1 LISRARTVRFGL
13 TAIAV
18 LFMGSAVADNDHLD
32 ANHLKLGHFK
42 FRTLQDGKDVGEDE
56 ITVQKNPAT
65 GNFEFSDEIEGK
77 FAQQWSATTTPQFKP
92 IAAKLAFGS
101 GDARRTAFEFVYKDG
116 RAIGT
121 TTPRTQGA
129 PSQPTAFDV
138 AVPADT
144 VDQRIDWASVM
155 TLDLNAGG
163 HFEYHVFDP
172 GTGVSRISINISGP
186 ETIKVPAGSYEA
198 MRISYRI
205 EKANG
210 TEVYQV
216 LTNRHGP
223 RMLLREEFQNGAV
236 TDLIGIRE

>member
-1 LISRARTVRFGL
+1 MISRVRTARFGITVFAVL
-13 TAIAV
+13 FTGTAIA
-18 LFMGSAVADNDHLD
+18 DNVHLD
-32 ANHLKLGHFK
+32 ANRLELGHFK
-42 FRTLQDGKDVGEDE
+42 FRTIQDGKDVGEDE
-56 ITVQKNPAT
+56 ITVQKSPVT
-65 GNFEFSDEIEGK
+65 GNFEFADEIEGK

-92 IAAKLAFGS
+92 IAAKLAFGT
-101 GDARRTAFEFVYKDG
+101 GDARRTAFEFLYKDG

-121 TTPRTQGA
+121 TTPRTQA
-129 PSQPTAFDV
+129 AQSQATPFDV
-138 AVPADT
+138 PVPADT

-155 TLDLNAGG
+155 TLDLKAGG

-172 GTGVSRISINISGP
+172 GTGVSRISIHISGP

-216 LTNRHGP
+216 LTNRNGP

-236 TDLIGIRE
+236 TDLIGIRD